1 MRPSPLVYTQIALAH
16 RFSSK
21 RDTARVF
28 DEKEPKEEQRE
39 ARRKRSRK
47 GRLIGG
53 LGGPG

>member
-1 MRPSPLVYTQIALAH
+1 MSKVYTQIALAH